1 MLNLKSLYF
10 RMTIVHLIG
19 IILLPINAFF
29 FTENIISQ
37 TIQIIIS
44 IALVIHELDERKNGN
59 YLSKKL
65 IEFLKNMDNK
75 DVSLEINTS
84 MSSEYAQ
91 IKEVIDNRE
100 KLLIEKEKEELILIQ
115 EAKTV
120 MNKVKHGEY
129 TNIIQSKTSNKPL
142 EEFKK
147 EVNDMIKETKEHFFS
162 INNILDKYT
171 NYDYTQE
178 LTLNK
183 ITENSELSILVDA
196 INKLK
201 NAITQMLLENKING
215 VSLQD
220 SSQLLLNNVDKLNKS
235 SNEAA
240 KSLDN
245 TREVLVNIT
254 ENVSKT
260 SEQTIEMSQLSNAVI
275 ISAKDGQNLAIQTN
289 NAMDEINKKV
299 SSINEAITIIDQIA
313 FQTNILS
320 LNAAVEAATAG
331 EAGRGF
337 AVVAQE
343 VRNLANKSTEAAKDI
358 KNLVESAN
366 IKTNEGKNIANNMIE
381 GYETL
386 NNNIDKTINII
397 NDVSKTSK
405 EQQTGIIK
413 INEIVNT
420 LKEQI
425 QANTEVSLHANNI
438 AIKTSDIA
446 NTIVDNANEKEFEGK
461 DSISCERCS

>member
-1 MLNLKSLYF
+1 
-10 RMTIVHLIG
+10 MTIVHLIG
-19 IILLPINAFF
+19 IILLPINALF

-44 IALVIHELDERKNGN
+44 IALIIHELDERKNGN

-115 EAKTV
+115 EAKAV

-147 EVNDMIKETKEHFFS
+147 EVNDMIKETKEHFSS

-171 NYDYTQE
+171 NYDYTKE
-178 LTLNK
+178 LSLNK
-183 ITENSELSILVDA
+183 ITQNSELSILVDA

-201 NAITQMLLENKING
+201 NAITQMLLENKVNG

-220 SSQLLLNNVDKLNKS
+220 SSQLLLNNVDKLNQS

-366 IKTNEGKNIANNMIE
+366 IKTNEGKNIANNMIA

-425 QANTEVSLHANNI
+425 QANTEVSLHANNV

>member
-115 EAKTV
+115 EAKAV

-147 EVNDMIKETKEHFFS
+147 EVNDMIKETKEHFSS

-171 NYDYTQE
+171 NYDYTKE
-178 LTLNK
+178 LNLNK
-183 ITENSELSILVDA
+183 ITQNSELSILVDA

-201 NAITQMLLENKING
+201 NAITQMLLENKVNG

-220 SSQLLLNNVDKLNKS
+220 SSQLLLNNVDKLNQS

-366 IKTNEGKNIANNMIE
+366 IKTNEGKNIANNMIA

-425 QANTEVSLHANNI
+425 QANTEVSLHANNV